1 VNSEGV
7 KLGYSWKSLGG
18 NFHTDLATLPRTVG
32 VVRWPAAGDTAGS
45 SLRRLSSLQ
54 HRIYNLLDQDWYTS
68 SESWRERV
76 PEFKNVLDKNARLTL
91 ERLGVQQARLEGHL
105 RPPPDKCLGYRAF
118 DLEAVVRGAV
128 VRGQL
133 SVGRCPGGV
142 LSGGRGPST
151 ARLAIPSKMFKIFK
165 DRRKENRFDT
175 WWQMCDIL

>member
-1 VNSEGV
+1 M
-7 KLGYSWKSLGG
+7 GYSWKSLGE
-18 NFHTDLATLPRTVG
+18 NFRTDLATLPRTVG

-105 RPPPDKCLGYRAF
+105 RPPPDKCLGYGAF
-118 DLEAVVRGAV
+118 DLEAVVRGGA
-128 VRGQL
+128 QMTFQ
-133 SVGRCPGGV
+133 
-142 LSGGRGPST
+142 SGLLYAQPLQCQS
-151 ARLAIPSKMFKIFK
+151 
-165 DRRKENRFDT
+165 
-175 WWQMCDIL
+175 CILV